1 MDEVGH
7 NTIGGLGR
15 RVVSHA
21 EGIRIAT
28 KEVNGLDHN
37 MLLSTDGSRITN
49 RDGSPVVLRGFG
61 LGGWMNMEN
70 FITGY
75 PANEEAQREAVR
87 AVLGEERY
95 EHFFDRFLKHFFTED
110 DARFIRSL
118 GLNLLRLPVNYRHL
132 EDDMRP
138 FEIKE
143 EGFRH
148 LDRVVELCAQ
158 REIYTIID
166 LHALPGYQNQH
177 WHSDNPTHKA
187 LLWKHKHFQDRTVNI
202 WEHIAE
208 RYRGNPWVA
217 GYNPINEPSDPTG
230 EAIMPLYRRLYDAIQ
245 AIDPDHMIFLE
256 GNRYSTD
263 FHMFGEP
270 WENVVYTNHDYAL
283 PGFVDGGPYPG
294 VSRGQYVDNEVL
306 EKTFLKRSE
315 YMLEHDVPIWVGE
328 FGPVYPPDDTG
339 SHPTRYEIL
348 RDQLEIYARH
358 GVNWAIWTYK
368 DMGLQGVVYAA
379 PDSPWTERIRPITEK
394 KARLGVDAWGGTD
407 AEIRHIMGPLE
418 ELFAKEYP
426 GYDPFPFGSKREIEL
441 LVRNILLAE
450 PLLPEYAELFR
461 GMGEDEI
468 DATMRSFR
476 FENCVKR
483 EGLAGIL
490 SEYSEAS
497 LPTDR

>member
-1 MDEVGH
+1 MGD
-7 NTIGGLGR
+7 LGR

-28 KEVNGLDHN
+28 KEVNGLDRN
-37 MLLSTDGSRITN
+37 MLLSTDGSRIRN

-87 AVLGEERY
+87 AVLGQERY
-95 EHFFDRFLKHFFTED
+95 EHFFDRFLEHFFTED

-118 GLNLLRLPVNYRHL
+118 GLNLLRVPVNYRHL
-132 EDDMRP
+132 EDDVRP

-148 LDRVVELCAQ
+148 LDRVVDLCAQ
-158 REIYTIID
+158 HEIYTIID

-217 GYNPINEPSDPTG
+217 GYNPINEPGDPTG
-230 EAIMPLYRRLYDAIQ
+230 EAIMTLYRRLYDAIQ
-245 AIDPDHMIFLE
+245 AVDPDHMIFLE

-294 VSRGQYVDNEVL
+294 VSRGQYVDKEVL

-328 FGPVYPPDDTG
+328 FGPVYPPDDPG

-358 GVNWAIWTYK
+358 GVHWAIWTYK
-368 DMGLQGVVYAA
+368 DIGLQGVVHAA
-379 PDSPWTERIRPITEK
+379 PDSPWTERIRPIMEK

-418 ELFAKEYP
+418 ELFATEYP
-426 GYDPFPFGSKREIEL
+426 SYDPFPFGSKREIQL
-441 LVRNILLAE
+441 LLRNILLAE

-468 DATMRSFR
+468 DAMMRSFR

>member
-1 MDEVGH
+1 
-7 NTIGGLGR
+7 
-15 RVVSHA
+15 
-21 EGIRIAT
+21 
-28 KEVNGLDHN
+28 

-87 AVLGEERY
+87 AVLGEERC
-95 EHFFDRFLKHFFTED
+95 ELFFDRFLKHFFTED

-158 REIYTIID
+158 HEIYTIID

-187 LLWKHKHFQDRTVNI
+187 LLWKHKHFQNRIVNI

-217 GYNPINEPSDPTG
+217 GYNPINEPGDPTG
-230 EAIMPLYRRLYDAIQ
+230 EAIMPLYRRLYDAIK
-245 AIDPDHMIFLE
+245 AIDPDHVIFLE

-294 VSRGQYVDNEVL
+294 VSRGQYVDKEVL

-348 RDQLEIYARH
+348 RDQLEIYTRH
-358 GVNWAIWTYK
+358 SVNWAIWTYK

-407 AEIRHIMGPLE
+407 AEIQHIMGPLE

-461 GMGEDEI
+461 GM
-468 DATMRSFR
+468 ARTRSTR
-476 FENCVKR
+476 
-483 EGLAGIL
+483 
-490 SEYSEAS
+490 
-497 LPTDR
+497 